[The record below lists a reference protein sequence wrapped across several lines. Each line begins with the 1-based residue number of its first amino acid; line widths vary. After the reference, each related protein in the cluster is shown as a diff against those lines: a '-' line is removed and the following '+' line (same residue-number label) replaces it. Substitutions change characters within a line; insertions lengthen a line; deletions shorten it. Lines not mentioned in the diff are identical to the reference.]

1 VQEEYFALHDN
12 SYRCF
17 RNLTVEDSMSDVE
30 SDVDSVFSAAGSIS
44 SVSSAGSLGRTVSRY
59 RQRSGRGGRV
69 WIDRTMTASE
79 KENLENHLTVFLGGS
94 NLEERCKYDPRIS
107 GDEKP
112 VYLDESDIRYAS
124 RKCIF

>member
-1 VQEEYFALHDN
+1 
-12 SYRCF
+12 
-17 RNLTVEDSMSDVE
+17 MSDVE

-94 NLEERCKYDPRIS
+94 TLEERCKYDPRIG
-107 GDEKP
+107 GDDKP
-112 VYLDESDIRYAS
+112 IYLDESDIGYTSFDRVFS
-124 RKCIF
+124 NVTVKLSTDRGFFHHLE